1 MYKLNK
7 LFAYH
12 FPNYFSINKFSRL
25 TIILVI
31 LSIFLFDINAKTMTN
46 LNDIREIIKKENYQE
61 ALNLLNAK
69 EETHGKNYDF
79 YFLKGRVYQ
88 ELKLNN
94 RAFEAYTKSILLN
107 KENYKAYLNRAMIK
121 GADGDFNG
129 AVKDLENAN
138 KIEANKPQYY
148 LNLGIV
154 YASLNRPLDSIESFL
169 NAINID
175 KDFTDAYNNL
185 GITYYHRNNLELAC
199 DNWKIAANKNDQTS
213 KLWVEDYCK

>member
-1 MYKLNK
+1 M
-7 LFAYH
+7 
-12 FPNYFSINKFSRL
+12 
-25 TIILVI
+25 
-31 LSIFLFDINAKTMTN
+31 NAKTMTS
-46 LNDIREIIKKENYQE
+46 LKDIREIIKKENYQE
-61 ALNLLNAK
+61 ALNMLNAK
-69 EETHGKNYDF
+69 EDTHRKNYDF

-107 KENYKAYLNRAMIK
+107 KKNYKAYLNRAMIK
-121 GADGDFNG
+121 GAHGDFNG

-138 KIEANKPQYY
+138 KIEANKPQYF
-148 LNLGIV
+148 LNLGVV

-169 NAINID
+169 KAINLD

-185 GITYYHRNNLELAC
+185 GITYYHQNKLELAC
-199 DNWKIAANKNDQTS
+199 DNWKIASNKNNQTS